1 MREAVIVS
9 AARTPVAKGKKNGAL
24 ASVHP
29 VELSALVMKETVG
42 RVGLDPARLDDVLW
56 GCAMP
61 EASQGLNI
69 ARLALLKAGFPVD
82 VPGATI
88 NRFCSSGLQ
97 TVALAAQAILSGI
110 NEVVLAGGVEMMSQ
124 VPMSGFH
131 YRLEESLTPSAWSP
145 ETYSSYI
152 GMGFTAER
160 VAERWGVSREDQDKW
175 ALRSHQRAHA
185 AQTEGRFKEETIP
198 VPVQKV
204 SWQGRKKK
212 VEEAIFDYEELI
224 RPDTSLEALAK
235 LRPAFKEGGTVTAG
249 NASPYSDGAAGVLVM
264 ERSVA
269 EALGLPVLARFV
281 TFQVAGVEPDVMG
294 VGPAKAV
301 PKALEKAGWTMDDLD
316 LIEFNEAFAAQV
328 LAVIRELGMP
338 EEKVNVNGGAIALG
352 HPLGATGAKLTTQ
365 LIHELRRRGGGK
377 GLVTM
382 CIGGGMGA
390 AGLFEVYGA

>member
-29 VELSALVMKETVG
+29 VELSALVMQETVA
-42 RVGLDPARLDDVLW
+42 RVGLDPAKLDDVLW

-97 TVALAAQAILSGI
+97 TVAMAAQAIISGI
-110 NEVVLAGGVEMMSQ
+110 NDAVLAGGVEMMSQ

-131 YRLEESLTPSAWSP
+131 YRLEGSLTPDTWSP

-160 VAERWGVSREDQDKW
+160 VAERWSVSREDQDKW

-185 AQTEGRFKEETIP
+185 AQSEGRFKDETVP

-212 VEEAIFDYEELI
+212 VEEVVFDYEELI

-269 EALGLPVLARFV
+269 EALGLPILARFV

-301 PKALEKAGWTMDDLD
+301 PKALAKAGWTMDDLD

-328 LAVIRELGMP
+328 LAVIRELEMP